1 MSTRVS
7 DAAGL
12 PDDEAPRL
20 TRVLEEIERQPRGEE
35 IERRPA
41 GAEIERRSRGDDRIR
56 ELISAL
62 GDPNHP
68 QHAQAVSELVA
79 IGPRAVGPLGAALSP
94 DRPWLTSYR
103 AAEALA
109 QIGDGRASGA
119 LISALRHPNS
129 NVRWSVVR
137 ALAEVGDTR
146 TLWALRRV
154 AHEDRG
160 KTSWGESVA
169 DTAQFALDRL
179 QSHSALLRFTEPV
192 KTALMFVA
200 MFAALLF
207 AVDRAQA
214 VVSELRRDVP
224 APNVQFSPPKPTA
237 VAGSNGAKAPAP
249 APAPATPTPTSAPP
263 SATPT
268 SAPPPAT
275 PTPVPAAA
283 PPASPPPNG
292 PVGTVRLRAAN
303 VRSAPSLGNNVVGYV
318 YAGDDIVFLGSS
330 GDWFLIRLGDKKSNR
345 SRIRGDQGWV
355 SRVAV
360 NAPPDV
366 PGIAPT
372 PNP

>member
-1 MSTRVS
+1 MSTRAS

-12 PDDEAPRL
+12 PDDDAPRL
-20 TRVLEEIERQPRGEE
+20 TRVLEEIER
-35 IERRPA
+35 RPA
-41 GAEIERRSRGDDRIR
+41 GAELDRRSVGAELDRRPRGDDRIR
-56 ELISAL
+56 ELINAL

-68 QHAQAVSELVA
+68 QHAQAVAELVA

-94 DRPWLTSYR
+94 DRPWLASYR

-119 LISALRHPNS
+119 LIGALRHPNS

-207 AVDRAQA
+207 AADRVQA
-214 VVSELRRDVP
+214 VMSELRRDVP
-224 APNVQFSPPKPTA
+224 APNVQFTPPKPTA
-237 VAGSNGAKAPAP
+237 PAGKNGAQAPAP
-249 APAPATPTPTSAPP
+249 APAA
-263 SATPT
+263 ATPT
-268 SAPPPAT
+268 SAPPT
-275 PTPVPAAA
+275 PTPAPAAA
-283 PPASPPPNG
+283 PTPAPPDAAAAPPPNG
-292 PVGTVRLRAAN
+292 PTGTVRARAAN
-303 VRSAPSLGNNVVGYV
+303 VRSAPSLGNNVIGYV

-330 GDWFLIRLGDKKSNR
+330 GEWFLIRLGDKKSDR
-345 SRIRGDQGWV
+345 SRIRGDQGWIAR
-355 SRVAV
+355 SSV

-366 PGIAPT
+366 PAIAPT
-372 PNP
+372 PKP